1 MAKRT
6 RREAGHPLQGRGQ
19 RFAMDPAPAR
29 SIPAAV
35 ALENAVSEQEK
46 RWDGE
51 VVRKWL
57 ESRFKWSG
65 VEQDWADKHGRERQD
80 DYDKAAAEEY
90 VCQLTKSS
98 EATNDQ
104 SRLESLLKYILA
116 QDDFRRTGIHDERRF
131 DREVRAYAKRLIK
144 KVRAN
149 EGFENTSRF
158 Q

>member
-1 MAKRT
+1 M
-6 RREAGHPLQGRGQ
+6 
-19 RFAMDPAPAR
+19 
-29 SIPAAV
+29 
-35 ALENAVSEQEK
+35 SEQAK

-57 ESRFKWSG
+57 ESPFEWSR
-65 VEQDWADKHGRERQD
+65 VDQDWADKHGRERQD

-104 SRLESLLKYILA
+104 SRLVTLLKDILA
-116 QDDFRRTGIHDERRF
+116 QDDFRRTGVHDERRF

-144 KVRAN
+144 KVSTN
-149 EGFENTSRF
+149 EGFENKSRF